1 MLYICTSTKNTYIRA
16 WIRFL
21 RWCEVFLRF
30 GHGSASVLTLSQET
44 ATCQER
50 WNCKTYNARY
60 QQFSAVNRT
69 QIYAELKRKVTS
81 FSTSRTLTRT
91 ETHLTFNSK
100 YSQKMWYA
108 SHVCCWKVLQNNQ
121 QHICIN
127 KSFHTQ
133 ICICCSLHMKYMF
146 ATLFLNILYVV
157 CNLIIST
164 LGSSTVQNKDGK
176 GKRSMHLKTEY
187 MKFESGNCL
196 NNLIFLKKLCVCACM
211 CVCECMCVCGK
222 SNRK

>member
-1 MLYICTSTKNTYIRA
+1 MQKKATNACSTSVPPQRILTSEPESDSSDDVRYS
-16 WIRFL
+16 L
-21 RWCEVFLRF
+21 DLGMVLLQCLL
-30 GHGSASVLTLSQET
+30 SVKKQQLVRRDGT
-44 ATCQER
+44 ATRTMQGI
-50 WNCKTYNARY
+50 NSF
-60 QQFSAVNRT
+60 QQSKEHKFMLS
-69 QIYAELKRKVTS
+69 LKKKVTS

-108 SHVCCWKVLQNNQ
+108 SHVCCWKVLQNSQ

-176 GKRSMHLKTEY
+176 GKRSIHLKTWVYEIWVWQL
-187 MKFESGNCL
+187 SQ
-196 NNLIFLKKLCVCACM
+196 
-211 CVCECMCVCGK
+211 
-222 SNRK
+222 